1 MDKKK
6 YDERIKEVHYR
17 IPLKLIN
24 SYTWANLI
32 KSARAI
38 LPVIGIH
45 INLEI
50 NQAWPGIPL
59 ISDLSGYGN
68 LSFVRAGINDLINH
82 NLIVRQKEGRHRIY
96 SLTDL
101 SFCKQG
107 SYFPIY
113 KEAMIISRKWA
124 GLTPCEKSLYP
135 VLGIKA
141 KINDPDVE
149 DSGFHAI
156 GHIYHSEIN
165 EYIEWAGISR
175 SSFYNTYQS
184 LNHKNLIERED
195 IYSHSYR
202 IYVPQ

>member
-1 MDKKK
+1 MI
-6 YDERIKEVHYR
+6 DENIHYR

-24 SYTWANLI
+24 SYSWARLNYP
-32 KSARAI
+32 ARAI
-38 LPVIGIH
+38 LPIIGIH
-45 INLEI
+45 VDLRI
-50 NQAWPGIPL
+50 NQAKPGIKL
-59 ISDLSGYGN
+59 ISDLSGYSN
-68 LSFVRAGINDLINH
+68 LEYVRAGINDLINH
-82 NLIVRQKEGRHRIY
+82 NLIVRQKEGRHYVY

-101 SFCKQG
+101 SFCKRG
-107 SYFPIY
+107 SSYFPIY
-113 KEAMIISRKWA
+113 KNAMVLSGKWA
-124 GLTPCEKSLYP
+124 GLTPCEKSLYT

-175 SSFYNTYQS
+175 SSFYNAYQS

-195 IYSHSYR
+195 IYSHGYG

>member
-1 MDKKK
+1 MKGRDMIN
-6 YDERIKEVHYR
+6 ENIHYR
-17 IPLKLIN
+17 LPLKLIN
-24 SYTWANLI
+24 SYLWAKLNYPG
-32 KSARAI
+32 RAI
-38 LPVIGIH
+38 LPVIGVH
-45 INLEI
+45 IDLRI
-50 NQAWPGIPL
+50 NRGLRRIDL
-59 ISDLSGYGN
+59 ISVLSGYSN
-68 LSFVRAGINDLINH
+68 LGYVRNGINDLINH

-195 IYSHSYR
+195 IYSHNYG